1 MIGIRR
7 GIFVTGLLALATLS
21 SPAWSIDE
29 AGVKALA
36 ANSVLQLPPTADG
49 PSKLTVKIVASFTTG
64 SNVWYMVTGS
74 DEGSDEVLFFDFSGS
89 TAQADLVV
97 KDVTMA
103 DLKVKGPRQLEA
115 FEAQGKGRLSF
126 AGKDYIYEDS
136 DDAVY
141 FDGKDRDEVSY
152 YEFSNPKDE
161 TDGLLI
167 VQWDESDIDGFLTKS
182 IDAKA
187 IKLL

>member
-1 MIGIRR
+1 MIGIHRT
-7 GIFVTGLLALATLS
+7 IFVTGLLALATLS

-49 PSKLTVKIVASFTTG
+49 PSKITVKTVATFTTG
-64 SNVWYMVTGS
+64 TNVWYMVTGS
-74 DEGSDEVLFFDFSGS
+74 DEGADEVLFLDFSGS
-89 TAQADLVV
+89 SAQADLVV
-97 KDVTMA
+97 KDVTMT
-103 DLKVKGPRQLEA
+103 DLKLKGPRQLEN

-141 FDGKDRDEVSY
+141 QEGQTRDEVSY
-152 YEFSNPKDE
+152 YEFSNPKDD
-161 TDGLLI
+161 TDALLI
-167 VQWDESDIDGFLTKS
+167 VQWDETDLDGFLTKS
-182 IDAKA
+182 IDVKA